1 MNSSHQ
7 HIIAPLRAS
16 YRFKDGCAEIGVSLA
31 TGWRLVK
38 ARKLHVVKIGGR
50 TMIPGVEIARIINEG
65 ASLASGK
72 AA

>member
-7 HIIAPLRAS
+7 HIIAPLRPS

-65 ASLASGK
+65 APIVIDNVA
-72 AA
+72 